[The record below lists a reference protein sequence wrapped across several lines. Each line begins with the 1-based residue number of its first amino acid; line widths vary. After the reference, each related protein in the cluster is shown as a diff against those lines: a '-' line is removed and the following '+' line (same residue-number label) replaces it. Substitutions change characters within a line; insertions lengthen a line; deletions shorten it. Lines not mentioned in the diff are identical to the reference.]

1 MLLTGKLMKN
11 RRPSQ
16 KHKPLPKPIHLPLI
30 SAILLAL
37 STASLHAQ
45 TVPQQS
51 PTAAAEQAPG
61 ISTST
66 NEVAL
71 DLVVHDKK
79 HNAVADLKPEDL
91 AVTDNGVPVK
101 LTGFRLVSGDSAAAR
116 GHLITLLFDPFH
128 GAIAKSTR
136 ILADKILAGLPQT
149 GYSFAVLDFKGR
161 LRLLQDFTQ
170 DRAAVEAAVNVETES
185 KPMVL
190 TTELSMAFTIMDDKA
205 ADEGRAKAA
214 AQAEKDLIAIA
225 QTGADA
231 SGHHVDVHER
241 SQAQTLFAALNDAQA
256 ILQEQHARL
265 SLAGLLAL
273 VKSQQA
279 IPDRKAI
286 IYFTQNQQLD
296 LASKKL
302 LATITAAAARAG
314 VLIYTVDMETISNGS
329 KTDEANALLNG
340 PAITGVQQAATPIA
354 GPVVSGAHGSNEG
367 PVWGVQQ
374 DIQVMTD
381 FMRSSGE
388 DRTDPFADMKSPM
401 ADFSKATGGAYIDGQ
416 NSTKKPLERMVQDL
430 STYYQAS
437 YVPPN
442 MEYDGKFH
450 AIAVKPLRA
459 GLNIQTK
466 SGYFAL
472 APGASGG
479 TQPFEAPLLKAIAQP
494 HLPADIKFRAA
505 VLRFGDLP
513 DGNTSTL
520 AVEVPLS
527 QLTTHIDTHTNLS
540 AAHLAIVAQIKDQ
553 SGVVIEHY
561 AEDITKRGVAESLNR
576 DSTSAISFERHFI
589 SLPGAYTMEVAVQ
602 DLNSTKTG
610 AQRADFEIPNQP
622 AATSLSDIVVVRT
635 MAGSHEEEDDPLEP
649 LRYEHQK
656 VTPNLSGDLPAD
668 EKDLSLFF
676 ILHPDPDSTDP
687 MKLEMELIHN
697 GKPGKRTPLLQ
708 SSGAR
713 AAVPYLASIKSRALP
728 PGSYE
733 VKAYLSQGAKSSQH
747 SQTFRVA
754 GTGPATPTNADVS
767 WFEGAD
773 LDMGAGNG
781 ETEPVPHPANELAIT
796 PPAKPAPAPPVDQAR
811 LLIERAR
818 KRALSYNDFLPNF
831 VCTELTQRSIDP
843 RGDGRWKR
851 QDSLLELLS
860 YRNHVETRTTLE
872 VNGRT
877 SDMDRQALKGT
888 FSAGEFGGVLQA
900 VFRDASKADF
910 QWLETDSLNGAAVQ
924 VYNYRVDAANSTFS
938 VTGSNGK
945 QLVVGFHGQ
954 VFIDADSSHT
964 RRVTLIADSLPPDF
978 PTQATSMAVDYE
990 FVAINGLKYLMPAS
1004 AKLQLK
1010 QLHHEALINTMEFSD
1025 YKRFD
1030 PNAAADRN

>member
-1 MLLTGKLMKN
+1 MSDHRL
-11 RRPSQ
+11 PSKQ
-16 KHKPLPKPIHLPLI
+16 APLPKPINL
-30 SAILLAL
+30 ARTAALL
-37 STASLHAQ
+37 TAFCTAFIHVQAQAQ
-45 TVPQQS
+45 TAPAPQVP
-51 PTAAAEQAPG
+51 AAPIEQAPG
-61 ISTST
+61 ISTTT
-66 NEVAL
+66 NEVSL

-91 AVTDNGVPVK
+91 VVTDNGVPVK
-101 LTGFRLVSGDSAAAR
+101 LTGFRLVSSDPAAGR

-136 ILADKILAGLPQT
+136 ILADKILAALPDA
-149 GYSFAVLDFKGR
+149 GYSIAVLDFKGR
-161 LRLLQDFTQ
+161 LRLLQGFTQ
-170 DRAAVEAAVNVETES
+170 DRTAVEAAVNVETES

-205 ADEGRAKAA
+205 ADEGRARAA
-214 AQAEKDLIAIA
+214 AQAEKELIAVA
-225 QTGADA
+225 QTGADT
-231 SGHHVDVHER
+231 SGRHVDMR
-241 SQAQTLFAALNDAQA
+241 QRTQAQTLFAALNDAQA

-279 IPDRKAI
+279 IGDRKAI

-296 LASKKL
+296 LASKKM
-302 LATITAAAARAG
+302 LATITGAAARAG
-314 VLIYTVDMETISNGS
+314 VVIYTVDMESVNNGS

-340 PAITGVQQAATPIA
+340 QTVTGVQQAGTPIA
-354 GPVVSGAHGSNEG
+354 GPVVSGAHGSNDG

-388 DRTDPFADMKSPM
+388 DRTDPFADTKSPL

-437 YVPPN
+437 YAPPQL
-442 MEYDGKFH
+442 EYDGKFH
-450 AIAVKPLRA
+450 AIAVKPLRT

-479 TQPFEAPLLKAIAQP
+479 MQPFEAPLLKAIAQTQ
-494 HLPADIKFRAA
+494 LPADIKFHAT
-505 VLRFGDLP
+505 VLRFGNLP
-513 DGNTSTL
+513 DGNTSTV
-520 AVEVPLS
+520 AVEVPLA
-527 QLTTHIDTHTNLS
+527 QLATHVDPHSNLS
-540 AAHLAIVAQIKDQ
+540 AAHLAIVAQIKDP

-561 AEDITKRGVAESLNR
+561 AEDIAKRGVAESLNR
-576 DSTSAISFERHFI
+576 DKASAISFERHFI
-589 SLPGAYTMEVAVQ
+589 ALPGAYTMEVAVQ
-602 DLNSTKTG
+602 DLNSGKTG

-622 AATSLSDIVVVRT
+622 ALVALSDIVVVRT
-635 MAGSHEEEDDPLEP
+635 IAGSHQEDDDPLEP

-676 ILHPDPDSTDP
+676 ILHPDPDSSDP
-687 MKLEMELIHN
+687 MKLEMELAHN
-697 GKPGKRTPLLQ
+697 GKAGKRTPLLQ
-708 SSGAR
+708 SSGAK
-713 AAVPYLASIKSRALP
+713 APVPYLASIKAHAMP
-728 PGSYE
+728 PGNYE
-733 VKAYLSQGAKSSQH
+733 VKAYLSQGAKSSEQ
-747 SQTFRVA
+747 SQTFRVT
-754 GTGPATPTNADVS
+754 GTGPATTINADVS

-781 ETEPVPHPANELAIT
+781 AAEPVPHPANELAIT
-796 PPAKPAPAPPVDQAR
+796 PSAKPAPAPPADQTR
-811 LLIERAR
+811 LLIETAR

-831 VCTELTQRSIDP
+831 MCTEVTRRSIDLH
-843 RGDGRWKR
+843 GDGRWKR
-851 QDSLLELLS
+851 QDSLVELLS
-860 YRNHVETRTTLE
+860 YRNHAETRTTLE

-910 QWLETDSLNGAAVQ
+910 QWVETDSLSGAAVE
-924 VYNYRVDAANSTFS
+924 VYSYHVDAANSTFS
-938 VTGSNGK
+938 VTGSNGN
-945 QLVVGFHGQ
+945 QVVVGFHGQ

-964 RRVTLIADSLPPDF
+964 RRVTLVADGLPPDF
-978 PTQATSMAVDYE
+978 PTQATSMAVDYD
-990 FVAINGLKYLMPAS
+990 FVSINGLKYLMPAS
-1004 AKLQLK
+1004 AELQLK
-1010 QLHHEALINTMEFSD
+1010 QLHHEALVNTMEFSD

-1030 PNAAADRN
+1030 SHAAADTN